1 MAADPATDD
10 AQAERT
16 ASNRGGRL
24 MRLVFIGACA
34 AGFFGGYPLEGIA
47 TWLGGDLVLL
57 SRALRTERVERGH

>member
-1 MAADPATDD
+1 
-10 AQAERT
+10 
-16 ASNRGGRL
+16 